1 MGNRINRI
9 YKLCRQND
17 VAKLT
22 KALGKYNISL
32 GNFERNPRMHS
43 ILHYIIRVD
52 GNANLCQAVYDYY
65 GEKCLLRRD
74 RIDAT
79 PLHTAAFHGNLTIV
93 IWITNKIKDSRDLE
107 YKTNYLSGW
116 RPLSSSQVNRRLK
129 RVSGKLDSQKYCKKG
144 GDLNFEFEYAM
155 TSQHTT
161 TI

>member
-9 YKLCRQND
+9 YTLCRKND

-22 KALGKYNISL
+22 KALAKYNISL

-43 ILHYIIRVD
+43 ILHYIIRVG

-65 GEKCLLRRD
+65 GDKCLFRKD

-93 IWITNKIKDSRDLE
+93 IWITNNIKDSRDLE
-107 YKTNYLSGW
+107 YKTLGGET
-116 RPLSSSQVNRRLK
+116 PLMWA
-129 RVSGKLDSQKYCKKG
+129 C
-144 GDLNFEFEYAM
+144 
-155 TSQHTT
+155 
-161 TI
+161 